1 MKEKIRKRGLTCAQ
15 IPWTSPHRE
24 TEVWETPIL
33 YSKKSFSAT
42 QIWNSTTNFDLS
54 TPIFNYHHHT
64 IIVMYKT
71 AQKQHKTQIP
81 PTTDKSE
88 LKITQRI
95 PFSNPNSHEHENWE
109 HFKDYITKSNL
120 KLKSTITS
128 FVFLGFE
135 VLKIRKEE
143 RERMVELAFL
153 DALYS
158 TRVFLFYLKTIRYMY
173 VYLSYKRSRLSFCV
187 IISWVIRWY
196 ERN

>member
-1 MKEKIRKRGLTCAQ
+1 LCTDSLNFSSSRNWSMRNTNSLLKEVI
-15 IPWTSPHRE
+15 
-24 TEVWETPIL
+24 
-33 YSKKSFSAT
+33 SAT

-158 TRVFLFYLKTIRYMY
+158 TRVFLFFYLNHQIY
-173 VYLSYKRSRLSFCV
+173 VRLL
-187 IISWVIRWY
+187 II
-196 ERN
+196 